1 MGTSLILNAHT
12 AVKGEAVARGR
23 LLGGVGC
30 VRDVRYNVVVVA
42 SNKNGKGKG

>member
-23 LLGGVGC
+23 LLWDVGRIGHEGLLVLLAGGEGEGGC
-30 VRDVRYNVVVVA
+30 EE
-42 SNKNGKGKG
+42 

>member
-23 LLGGVGC
+23 LLGSAGLTI
-30 VRDVRYNVVVVA
+30 VVVA
-42 SNKNGKGKG
+42 RGKSRNSRHT

>member
-23 LLGGVGC
+23 LLGC
-30 VRDVRYNVVVVA
+30 VRDLRYNVVVVA

>member
-23 LLGGVGC
+23 CLGSIGCWGYDVSLL
-30 VRDVRYNVVVVA
+30 A
-42 SNKNGKGKG
+42 SDEG

>member
-23 LLGGVGC
+23 LLGCVGHIG
-30 VRDVRYNVVVVA
+30 RDVIIITSYKRQYHQRT
-42 SNKNGKGKG
+42 